1 MLMLLA
7 WTLVASC
14 DPDALTP
21 CWTAHIGDG
30 VEWCEALED
39 EAGSRLLVCTR
50 AHALHLLDAGNGR
63 PLTERP
69 ARVGRGARFA
79 GHAAGRAYVFDRD
92 IVYCFA
98 TSRHEAAAQAGRLL
112 WSAGQAPAPT
122 ERRDADPEFL
132 LQILAACLTDA
143 GVVFARSDGRV
154 GVLDA
159 ATGELR
165 RSWQLPR
172 LAHARLH
179 GEGATV
185 GLVAVAE
192 GSGLASVWPAD
203 APRPPARLALSRSAP
218 TWSAIAAGRLAL
230 LWPDEVRLV
239 GADGSDRSARAPS
252 GRFMAGAAQAVVLR
266 GGEGAG
272 PAVWLGRDDGG
283 ISRVDGAGVATQPLA
298 DPPRAAVT
306 HLRAGR
312 DVVICAAGDELR
324 LWNAAD
330 GRAVAGERLPPR
342 SGIVALHAAG
352 SRAFALRRAAV
363 GQPAEIP
370 TEYALL
376 WCDAESR
383 GAPGGE
389 RRFRGARLAEAGEAT
404 SAAWMRDRLV
414 LIERGALRVYR
425 LPE

>member
-7 WTLVASC
+7 WTLVASS

-21 CWTAHIGDG
+21 CWTASIGDG

-50 AHALHLLDAGNGR
+50 EHALRLLDAANGR
-63 PLTERP
+63 PLNERP

-79 GHAAGRAYVFDRD
+79 GHASGHAYVFDRD

-98 TSRHEAAAQAGRLL
+98 ASPQEAAAGRLL

-122 ERRDADPEFL
+122 ERKDADPEFL
-132 LQILAACLTDA
+132 MQILAACLTDA

-159 ATGELR
+159 TTGELR

-179 GEGATV
+179 GEGVTV
-185 GLVAVAE
+185 GLVGVAE

-218 TWSAIAAGRLAL
+218 TWSALAAGRLAL
-230 LWPDEVRLV
+230 LWPDEMRLV
-239 GADGSDRSARAPS
+239 GTDGSDRSARAPS
-252 GRFMAGAAQAVVLR
+252 GRFMAGAAQAVVWR

-272 PAVWLGRDDGG
+272 TAVWLGRDDGG

-306 HLRAGR
+306 LLRAGR

-324 LWNAAD
+324 LWSAAD

-342 SGIVALHAAG
+342 SVIVALHAAG
-352 SRAFALRRAAV
+352 SRAFALRRAA
-363 GQPAEIP
+363 GRQPAETP

-376 WCDAESR
+376 WCDAENQ
-383 GAPGGE
+383 GASG
-389 RRFRGARLAEAGEAT
+389 RFRGARLAEAGEVT

-414 LIERGALRVYR
+414 LVERGALRAYR
-425 LPE
+425 LPQ